1 MTKDKE
7 LEKLFS
13 SAITEFPDNDRF
25 MNQLSAQLD
34 KVEYLKRIQQEQKRR
49 LRRNL
54 VLAFVSGALAMLAV
68 LLLLPIL
75 PSDVQIIESIIN
87 TGSSFNLP
95 GKAKVLS
102 TLMIVAL
109 SHGLVFSISS
119 TRKYV

>member
-54 VLAFVSGALAMLAV
+54 VLAFASGALAMLAV

-87 TGSSFNLP
+87 TGSNFNLP

>member
-1 MTKDKE
+1 MTKDTE

-54 VLAFVSGALAMLAV
+54 VLAFASGALAMLAV

-87 TGSSFNLP
+87 TGSNFNLP